1 MKKLF
6 ISQDLE
12 MPAEQISNLSDF
24 CLFCINELP
33 ITDNVQIYVISSRER
48 HNIPTTAAYW
58 PGQGIV
64 KVLGKGRA
72 LVDVL
77 RSIAHE
83 LTHMHQ
89 DERGSLVG
97 NIQDAG
103 GTIEDEANARAGEI
117 IKRYAKSSLDRK
129 RIYES
134 AVKTN
139 LKLL

>member
-6 ISQDLE
+6 ISEDLQL
-12 MPAEQISNLSDF
+12 PAEQISNLSDF
-24 CLFCINELP
+24 CLFCVDSLP
-33 ITDNVQIYVISSRER
+33 ITRDLQIYVISDRER
-48 HNIPTTAAYW
+48 HGIPTTAAYW

-64 KVLGKGRA
+64 KVYGKNRA

-83 LTHMHQ
+83 LTHMLQ
-89 DERGSLVG
+89 DERGDIVG

-117 IKRYAKSSLDRK
+117 IKRYAKSSSDRK

-134 AVKTN
+134 KF
-139 LKLL
+139 KL